1 MVGCVWM
8 ISDRGGAQFS
18 NLAFPWGQCWR
29 NVFMVVGLQRY
40 GFFWLGRLWDSG
52 ADSGNWF
59 VVEYLCGL
67 GLNGRKS
74 GVRLAGGWWFS
85 TGS

>member
-1 MVGCVWM
+1 
-8 ISDRGGAQFS
+8 
-18 NLAFPWGQCWR
+18 
-29 NVFMVVGLQRY
+29 MVVGLQRY

-59 VVEYLCGL
+59 VVKYLCGL

-85 TGS
+85 TGSSVAWSSVADGLGSCGIW